1 MTNGIQLNTTKLN
14 YFMLGFES
22 LNDFKK
28 SFLGTWYKELT
39 FAVAVAIGFVYFGI
53 DTILMHVESVAYA
66 PAKAMIMALALIIFD
81 WAIAV
86 YGAIISKT
94 FETKKAQRLIP
105 MLIVN
110 FLVLAALYNIE
121 RFLVKP
127 LNMDLLDGFAEVLRL
142 FSAFY
147 LGAVHFIS
155 AVVNA
160 GKANLVN
167 NKFVAFIVDYVDKHK
182 AQVMPK

>member
-1 MTNGIQLNTTKLN
+1 MTNGIINTTKYN

-22 LNDFKK
+22 INDFKK

-39 FAVAVAIGFVYFGI
+39 FAMTICIGFVYFGI
-53 DTILMHVESVAYA
+53 DTILEHVETIAYA
-66 PAKAMIMALALIIFD
+66 PAKAMIMALGLIIFD

-110 FLVLAALYNIE
+110 FLVLASLYNIE
-121 RFLVKP
+121 RFLIQP
-127 LNMDLLDGFAEVLRL
+127 LNIQLLDGFTEVLRL

-160 GKANLVN
+160 GKADLVN
-167 NKFVAFIVDYVDKHK
+167 NKFVSFIVDYVDKHK
-182 AQVMPK
+182 EQVMPK